1 MSTTSTLEQKFSRL
15 TMLNLQIA
23 DSENQQLKKAVEWR
37 TQLANECLILISE
50 LLKEEQEKIQKAR
63 EKFEIVSKEG
73 NKAQPTDSEEEP
85 EGLTE
90 AEVSEG
96 DADLY
101 DVLRP

>member
-37 TQLANECLILISE
+37 TQLANECLILINE
-50 LLKEEQEKIQKAR
+50 LLKEE
-63 EKFEIVSKEG
+63 KEMKVG
-73 NKAQPTDSEEEP
+73 LATCHKEEP

>member
-50 LLKEEQEKIQKAR
+50 LLKEEKEKAVGLATCHK
-63 EKFEIVSKEG
+63 
-73 NKAQPTDSEEEP
+73 EEP

-90 AEVSEG
+90 AEAVEAELSLNNPQDLSESQ
-96 DADLY
+96 
-101 DVLRP
+101 